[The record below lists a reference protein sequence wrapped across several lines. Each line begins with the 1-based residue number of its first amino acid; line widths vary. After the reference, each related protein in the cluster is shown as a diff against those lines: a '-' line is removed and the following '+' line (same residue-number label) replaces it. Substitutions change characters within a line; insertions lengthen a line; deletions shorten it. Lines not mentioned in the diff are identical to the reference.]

1 MAKYETAWA
10 AKINAK
16 AYRDYLA
23 KHPQQR
29 AIPLTRAQLEAICR
43 DLSDYSDLHADAT
56 AWAEQ
61 ATRSAAR
68 IAELEAERE
77 RLQRIETAAQAVCAA
92 FERLCVCHDEF
103 DSYQLGKEACAEY
116 EDQLDL
122 RIMALDDALVV
133 DKDDMHELR
142 VARGMAIVRRVIA
155 EQGGGA

>member
-1 MAKYETAWA
+1 MAKYEYAPYA
-10 AKINAK
+10 ATNAK

-43 DLSDYSDLHADAT
+43 DLEAYADLYADAT

-77 RLQRIETAAQAVCAA
+77 LIRMLEAQNGRLLKI
-92 FERLCVCHDEF
+92 ERLANRYRDCEKEF
-103 DSYQLGKEACAEY
+103 PNDADACAEWA
-116 EDQLDL
+116 D
-122 RIMALDDALVV
+122 ALDAALVGAPFGPDV
-133 DKDDMHELR
+133 A
-142 VARGMAIVRRVIA
+142 VARGMAIVQRVIA
-155 EQGGGA
+155 EQGGEA